1 MSNALLAENGI
12 GLAPIATPWQM
23 GGHKAGGGM
32 KVFDL
37 HADLHEVKDSIFVGV
52 LLDLQKAGLDEC
64 VDWTGVQMSFEDWN
78 VQFRDWDYLGI
89 ARGGYGGESGARLQ
103 YGVALPD
110 AKLDV
115 SDCSFVAYAS
125 PKDSCVTSWNKNQ
138 VPSGSRREGV
148 AFGNEAARSATA
160 PGDVCLSLGNAQC
173 YPVHTKSL
181 TWVDTPHDGRMAFS
195 PGTGGMSGLEKDQDF
210 GACTHFD
217 EDGSLYDTTDG
228 SVLYKA
234 DVARTWP
241 EDILEDCQAYS
252 INYDDDTAFSK
263 CPWFIRANDYLLDA
277 ANDASRRGYAT
288 HSQALDLD
296 VGRCSWSI
304 PDPDAALAA
313 AVRLAAVL
321 RQFGLLEEEVG
332 LQPRWSRVRVRA
344 GPLPTLGEC
353 LCE

>member
-1 MSNALLAENGI
+1 MWAAVAIYGRKCSGFSSFDDNVAVGSWVGYRIQGGGCNSLDLRAHRNSVGLIVDTDVVSNALLAENGI

-148 AFGNEAARSATA
+148 AFGNEAAALGHGS
-160 PGDVCLSLGNAQC
+160 GDVCLSLGNAQC

-228 SVLYKA
+228 SVCT
-234 DVARTWP
+234 RPTSP
-241 EDILEDCQAYS
+241 ERGRGHPRGLPGLHQS
-252 INYDDDTAFSK
+252 YDDDTAS
-263 CPWFIRANDYLLDA
+263 PSA
-277 ANDASRRGYAT
+277 
-288 HSQALDLD
+288 
-296 VGRCSWSI
+296 
-304 PDPDAALAA
+304 P
-313 AVRLAAVL
+313 
-321 RQFGLLEEEVG
+321 GLLATIICWM
-332 LQPRWSRVRVRA
+332 LQ
-344 GPLPTLGEC
+344 
-353 LCE
+353 